1 MGVFMEFR
9 LRNITLLAFVAWV
22 LGSAAPI
29 LSYVFYAGA
38 LAYTAWYSFLLVKT
52 MQAAVVVPM
61 VWGMLGRIA
70 VMRDLTKEEFFRA
83 DAPPEDIAKQRE
95 AAMDRLAA
103 SWKKRWPKAQETS
116 VYLREHFADLRFKH
130 SGFESM
136 FPIFQKVTNA
146 ALDPTCIVART
157 EGVEVVDVDG
167 QRFLDVS
174 GSYGVNV
181 FGHTRFKSFM
191 DKGNQLAQEVGP
203 CLGPMHSIVADNVR
217 MLMQIFRKEEV
228 SFHMSGTEAIMC
240 AVQQVRFHTERRL
253 LVVFQGTYHGWW
265 DGVMQGAGNENFSGD
280 LLILK
285 DMNPKSIELLKLRA
299 SEIAGVL
306 VNPIMGVGWKNSTTS
321 KLGHAK
327 VSAGPAS
334 VDKFRTWLKQIREA
348 CTKFQIPLIYDEVW
362 AFQLGTGGA
371 QDEYGVDADVVV
383 LGKSL
388 GGGHAVGA
396 VLGSHRLMER
406 RDPQRPMRVSFVV
419 GTFKGSPMVMG
430 SMNAVL
436 KFVTSPEGAAAFNSL
451 KENVA
456 RWVDT
461 CNAALSKQDCPI
473 SVAAYR
479 NMWTICFHQPSLY
492 QFIFQYYLRD
502 AGIQMVWVGT
512 GKMLFNLEFTDKD
525 LQRLTDILIS
535 AAKAF
540 KADGWWHDQG
550 KPPALD
556 PPVPKLVLGPTLQ
569 YHCGRLPSYLTLNNL
584 A

>member
-1 MGVFMEFR
+1 MEYK
-9 LRNITLLAFVAWV
+9 LRNIALLAFVAWV
-22 LGSAAPI
+22 LGKASSMLA
-29 LSYVFYAGA
+29 YVFYAAA
-38 LAYTAWYSFLLVKT
+38 LAYTAWYGFILMKT
-52 MQAAVVVPM
+52 IQAAVIVPM

-70 VMRDLTKEEFFRA
+70 VMRDLTREEFFRA
-83 DAPPEDIAKQRE
+83 DTPPEDIAKKRE
-95 AAMDRLAA
+95 AALDRLATA
-103 SWKKRWPKAQETS
+103 WKKKWPKAHNAS
-116 VYLREHFADLRFKH
+116 VWMREHFSDLRFKH

-136 FPIFQKVTNA
+136 FPVFQKVVNSI
-146 ALDPTCIVART
+146 LDPTCIVART
-157 EGVEVVDVDG
+157 EGVEVVDIDG
-167 QRFLDVS
+167 QRFLDAS

-181 FGHTRFKSFM
+181 FGHTQFKNFM

-203 CLGPMHSIVADNVR
+203 CLGPMHSIVADNIQ
-217 MLMQIFRKEEV
+217 MLMKIFRKEEV

-240 AVQQVRFHTERRL
+240 AVQQVRFHTQRRL

-285 DMNPKSIELLKLRA
+285 DMNPKSIELMKLRA

-306 VNPIMGVGWKNSTTS
+306 VNPIMGVGWKSSTTA

-327 VSAGPAS
+327 VNAGQAA
-334 VDKFRTWLKQIREA
+334 VDKFRTWLTQIREA
-348 CTKFQIPLIYDEVW
+348 CTQCDIPLIFDEVW

-396 VLGSHRLMER
+396 VCGPHRLMER
-406 RDPQRPMRVSFVV
+406 RDPCRPMRVSFVV

-436 KFVTSPEGAAAFNSL
+436 KFVSSPEGEKAFNDL
-451 KENVA
+451 KGNVA

-461 CNAALSKQDCPI
+461 CNDALSKQDCPI

-479 NMWTICFHQPSLY
+479 NMWTICYHQPSLY
-492 QFIFQYYLRD
+492 QFLFQYYLRD
-502 AGIQMVWVGT
+502 AGVQMVWVGT

-525 LQRLTDILIS
+525 LQRLTQILIS
-535 AAKAF
+535 ASKSF
-540 KADGWWHDQG
+540 KADGWWHDSG
-550 KPPALD
+550 TPPVLD
-556 PPVPKLVLGPTLQ
+556 PPVAKLVVGPTVQ
-569 YHCGRLPSYLTLNNL
+569 YHCSRLSSYLSLKNL
-584 A
+584 V

>member
-1 MGVFMEFR
+1 
-9 LRNITLLAFVAWV
+9 
-22 LGSAAPI
+22 
-29 LSYVFYAGA
+29 
-38 LAYTAWYSFLLVKT
+38 
-52 MQAAVVVPM
+52 
-61 VWGMLGRIA
+61 
-70 VMRDLTKEEFFRA
+70 MRK
-83 DAPPEDIAKQRE
+83 
-95 AAMDRLAA
+95 
-103 SWKKRWPKAQETS
+103 
-116 VYLREHFADLRFKH
+116 HFADLRFKH

-136 FPIFQKVTNA
+136 FPVWQKVVNE
-146 ALDPTCIVART
+146 ALDPTCIVAST

-167 QRFLDVS
+167 QRFLDCS

-181 FGHTRFKSFM
+181 FGHTQFKTFM
-191 DKGNQLAQEVGP
+191 EKGNQLAQQVGP
-203 CLGPMHSIVADNVR
+203 CLGPMHTIVAENIR

-240 AVQQVRFHTERRL
+240 AVQQVRFHTQRRL

-306 VNPIMGVGWKNSTTS
+306 VNPIMGVGWKNSSTS
-321 KLGHAK
+321 KLGHCK
-327 VSAGPAS
+327 VDAGPAY

-348 CTKFQIPLIYDEVW
+348 CTQYDIPLIYDEVW
-362 AFQLGTGGA
+362 AFQLGAGGA

-396 VLGSHRLMER
+396 VLGSHRVMER

-436 KFVTSPEGAAAFNSL
+436 KFVTSPEGKTAFNSL
-451 KENVA
+451 KDNVA
-456 RWVDT
+456 HWVDT
-461 CNAALSKQDCPI
+461 CNAALSKHECPI

-492 QFIFQYYLRD
+492 QFLFQYYLRD

-512 GKMLFNLEFTDKD
+512 GKMLFNLEFKDKD
-525 LQRLTDILIS
+525 LQRLTEILIS
-535 AAKAF
+535 ASKAF
-540 KADGWWHDQG
+540 KADGWWYDGG
-550 KPPALD
+550 KPPALV
-556 PPVPKLVLGPTLQ
+556 PPVKDLVLGPTLQ
-569 YHCGRLPSYLTLNNL
+569 YHCGNLPKYLTLKNF